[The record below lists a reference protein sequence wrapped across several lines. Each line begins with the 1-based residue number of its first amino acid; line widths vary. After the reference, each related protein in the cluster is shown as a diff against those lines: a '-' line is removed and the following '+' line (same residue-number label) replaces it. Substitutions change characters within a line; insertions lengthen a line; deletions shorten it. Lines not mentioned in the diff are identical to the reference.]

1 MMTGVNPLTF
11 WLSNILWDG
20 LLFLLSAVAFVVSLT
35 ALDNKDM
42 FTANGATGMPG

>member
-20 LLFLLSAVAFVVSLT
+20 LLFLLSAVAFVIALT
-35 ALDNKDM
+35 GLDDKET
-42 FTANGATGMPG
+42 FTTNGAPG